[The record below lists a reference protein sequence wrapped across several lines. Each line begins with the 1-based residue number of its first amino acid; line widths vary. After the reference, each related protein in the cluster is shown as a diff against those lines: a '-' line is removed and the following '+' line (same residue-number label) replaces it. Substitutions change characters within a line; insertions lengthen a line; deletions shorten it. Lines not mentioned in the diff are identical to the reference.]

1 MLLQYE
7 VIISAIVED
16 TFFFK
21 NVTSREKNIL
31 SGLLPLFKEL
41 LYPCCADKQNAFCKV
56 FKNHLKALKYPMQ
69 TTSDIP
75 WIYKW
80 QLGL

>member
-7 VIISAIVED
+7 VIISAIVKD

-31 SGLLPLFKEL
+31 SGLLPLFTAL
-41 LYPCCADKQNAFCKV
+41 LYPCCAGKQNAFCKV
-56 FKNHLKALKYPMQ
+56 FKKHLKALKYRMQ
-69 TTSDIP
+69 MASDIP
-75 WIYKW
+75 WVYKW
-80 QLGL
+80 